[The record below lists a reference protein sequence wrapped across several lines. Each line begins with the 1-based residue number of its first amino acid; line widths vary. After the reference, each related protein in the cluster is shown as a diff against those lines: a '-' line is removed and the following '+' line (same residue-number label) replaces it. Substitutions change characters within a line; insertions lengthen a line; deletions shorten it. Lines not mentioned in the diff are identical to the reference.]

1 MSQLVMTVAL
11 TVLGFVLV
19 FTVLTIIVVIA
30 PMVDWW
36 ITTVEDFVWK
46 HGPKSYRDYQ
56 RREWPYSSKAKDDKL
71 GIEE

>member
-1 MSQLVMTVAL
+1 MNITQVLIAGGLYILAFTIAITIVA
-11 TVLGFVLV
+11 
-19 FTVLTIIVVIA
+19 IVVPLIG
-30 PMVDWW
+30 WW
-36 ITTVEDFVWK
+36 LTTVEDFVWK